1 MPVPTPARRGAARR
15 WIPGALALVL
25 GIGVLPVVGIA
36 PTAEAADLDR
46 ASLVNPFVG
55 TESEGNAYPGAT
67 VPFGMVQPSPDNT
80 NSYAS
85 TSYAYDDRR
94 VWGFSQRHVNSAGC
108 PAAGELLVTP
118 TTTEVPRTDREFL
131 AITGDETA
139 EAGYYAVELEGDVTA
154 ELTAT
159 ERTAVHRYTFPAT
172 ETANLSFNLGQ
183 TLRDAGASSL
193 TWVDDRTLEGWIDN
207 GGFCGGTDAQRIFFS
222 ASFDRAPAEHGAWG
236 ADAAYVPGLETS
248 ESAGGSHGA
257 VAVFDTTEDQS
268 VEVSI
273 GMSFVD
279 VAGAQANRVDELDG
293 GLDFEAVRTEANA
306 SWNAM
311 LGRIDI
317 TASEDLQ
324 RIFATQL
331 YKALLSPT
339 IGSDVDGRYRGM
351 DGAVHVADGWTY
363 HQTFSLW
370 DTYRTQATLHGIIV
384 PEIAEDIVRSMYQ
397 HRVEGGWLP
406 RWSLGGVETNI
417 MAGDPVSAWLAENF
431 TLGTVP
437 DDIHDELWGFLIENA
452 TTAPPEGVASVGRQ
466 SAEFYIANGH
476 IPYYPEDE
484 PGLGQD
490 FEEYRHGGSSTMEF
504 AISDAAIGA
513 AAQRMGDDETAAI
526 FLERGQ
532 SWQRLWNP
540 DVELSG
546 GFQGM
551 VNAVT
556 PDGEFVQTPEIAPV
570 QQTGFHEGV
579 PWQYQ
584 WMANQD
590 FAGMQDAM
598 GGSDAFLDRLDF
610 YFGMDA
616 LQAAPGERPA
626 SWDPGGSSY
635 YTSIGYN
642 PGNEPTIMNPWL
654 YSSAGEPAHVDDVL
668 AANLNLFPN
677 TPGGG
682 VGNDDLGTLGSWYV
696 MASIGI
702 QPVVPGSGML
712 ALNAPRVQEAVV
724 TLGDS
729 GETVT
734 LSAPGATEST
744 PSHIAG
750 VTVVGEPRSE
760 TWIDLEQ
767 LRAGGEIDFALT
779 QDAAATTWGTAPA
792 DWLPSVADPLRAQV
806 DVAVQ
811 DAEVTEDVASTIEV
825 ATVTVAEVADAAEGE
840 AAAAAVTSVDDVELA
855 ATLELDGAQVPV
867 TAQRDG
873 DRWVLTSTVTLPEPG
888 VVDGTLTVA
897 SASET
902 PRFAPEALAPVSVP
916 VTVTVVAAAVE
927 PSPSTPSV
935 PPTDGTPAPSTPPVA
950 GGSGGSGGGLP
961 ATGADVAPW
970 AIVAGLLALL
980 VGAGLGMRARTSRR
994 AVDAG

>member
-1 MPVPTPARRGAARR
+1 MPPSTPTTRGPARRVVGAA
-15 WIPGALALVL
+15 LAAIL
-25 GIGVLPVVGIA
+25 GIGALPA
-36 PTAEAADLDR
+36 ALPAASAEAADVDR
-46 ASLVNPFVG
+46 AALVNPFVG

-67 VPFGMVQPSPDNT
+67 MPFGMVQPSPDNT

-85 TSYAYDDRR
+85 TSYSYDDRR

-131 AITGDETA
+131 TIAGDEVA
-139 EAGYYAVELEGDVTA
+139 EAGYYAVALENAVTA

-172 ETANLSFNLGQ
+172 ESANVSFNLGQ
-183 TLRDAGASSL
+183 TLRDAGASSA

-207 GGFCGGTDAQRIFFS
+207 GGFCGGTDEQRYFFS
-222 ASFDRAPAEHGAWG
+222 LTLDRAPDERGTWG
-236 ADAAYVPGLETS
+236 ADAAYVAGSTAS
-248 ESAGGSHGA
+248 ESAGGSNGA
-257 VAVFDTTEDQS
+257 VAVFDTTQDQT

-273 GMSFVD
+273 GVSFVD
-279 VAGAQANRVDELDG
+279 VDGARANRVAELEG
-293 GLDFEAVRTEANA
+293 GLDFDAVRGQANDA
-306 SWNAM
+306 WNAM

-317 TASEDLQ
+317 TASDELQ

-370 DTYRTQATLHGIIV
+370 DTYRTQATLHGIIA
-384 PEIAEDIVRSMYQ
+384 PEIARDIVRSMHQ
-397 HRVEGGWLP
+397 HRIEGGWLP

-431 TLGTVP
+431 ALGTVP
-437 DDIHDELWGFLIENA
+437 DDIHDELWGYLIENA

-466 SAEFYIANGH
+466 SAEFYIENGH

-484 PGLGQD
+484 PGLGQQ

-504 AISDAAIGA
+504 AVSDAAIGA
-513 AAQRMGDDETAAI
+513 AAQRMGDDETAAT

-556 PDGEFVQTPEIAPV
+556 PEGEFVTTPEIAPV

-590 FAGMQDAM
+590 FAGLQEVM
-598 GGSDAFLDRLDF
+598 GGTDGFLDRLDA
-610 YFGMDA
+610 YFDMEA
-616 LQAAPGERPA
+616 LQAAPGERPE

-642 PGNEPTIMNPWL
+642 PGNEPTIMNAWL
-654 YSSAGEPAHVDDVL
+654 YASAGEPAHVNDVL

-682 VGNDDLGTLGSWYV
+682 VGNDDLGTLGAWYV

-712 ALNAPRVQEAVV
+712 ALNAPRVQQAVV
-724 TLGDS
+724 TLGES

-734 LSAPGATEST
+734 IAAPGATEAT
-744 PSHIAG
+744 PSYVAG
-750 VTVVGEPRSE
+750 VSVAGEERTE
-760 TWIDLEQ
+760 TWIDVEQ
-767 LRAGGEIDFALT
+767 LRAGGEIAFSLT
-779 QDAAATTWGTAPA
+779 QDAASTTWGTARA
-792 DWLPSVADPLRAQV
+792 DWLPSVADPLRATA
-806 DVAVQ
+806 DVAVL
-811 DAEVTEDVASTIEV
+811 DAEVTEDVATTIEV
-825 ATVTVAEVADAAEGE
+825 AAVTLADASTSEGQ
-840 AAAAAVTSVDDVELA
+840 AAAVATTVDDVELA
-855 ATLELDGAQVPV
+855 ATLELDGSQVPV
-867 TAQRDG
+867 TATRDG
-873 DRWVLTSTVTLPEPG
+873 DRWLLASTVTLPDVGTVE
-888 VVDGTLTVA
+888 GTLTVS
-897 SASET
+897 SATET
-902 PRFAPEALAPVSVP
+902 PRFAPDALEP
-916 VTVTVVAAAVE
+916 VTVPITVTVLAAAAS
-927 PSPSTPSV
+927 PAPSSPSTPPESGE
-935 PPTDGTPAPSTPPVA
+935 PGASTPPAA
-950 GGSGGSGGGLP
+950 GGGDGSLPVTGAAIAPWLVLAAALAILAGGLV
-961 ATGADVAPW
+961 ATRRRRERLAADA
-970 AIVAGLLALL
+970 
-980 VGAGLGMRARTSRR
+980 
-994 AVDAG
+994 D

>member
-1 MPVPTPARRGAARR
+1 MPAPLPTRRPASRR
-15 WIPGALALVL
+15 WIGAALAAVL
-25 GIGVLPVVGIA
+25 GIGVLPLAGVA
-36 PTAEAADLDR
+36 TAAEAADDVDR
-46 ASLVNPFVG
+46 AALVNPFVG

-67 VPFGMVQPSPDNT
+67 LPFGMVQPSPDNT

-118 TTTEVPRTDREFL
+118 TTTDVPRTDREFL

-139 EAGYYAVELEGDVTA
+139 EAGYYSVELENDVTT

-159 ERTAVHRYTFPAT
+159 ERTAMHRYTFPAT
-172 ETANLSFNLGQ
+172 GTANLSFNFGQ

-222 ASFDRAPAEHGAWG
+222 ASFDRAPVEHGAWG
-236 ADAAYVPGLETS
+236 ADATYVPGTETS

-257 VAVFDTTEDQS
+257 VAVFDATADQT
-268 VEVSI
+268 VEVAI

-279 VAGAQANRVDELDG
+279 VDGAQANRLAELAG
-293 GLDFEAVRTEANA
+293 GLDFDAVRAEANA
-306 SWNAM
+306 AWNAM

-317 TASEDLQ
+317 TASDDIQ

-339 IGSDVDGRYRGM
+339 IGSDVDGQYRGM
-351 DGAVHVADGWTY
+351 DGEVHVADGWTY

-370 DTYRTQATLHGIIV
+370 DTYRTQATLHGIIA

-437 DDIHDELWGFLIENA
+437 DDIHDELWGYLIENA
-452 TTAPPEGVASVGRQ
+452 TTAPPEGVDSVGRQ

-484 PGLGQD
+484 PGLGQE

-504 AISDAAIGA
+504 AVSDAAIGA
-513 AAQRMGDDETAAI
+513 AAQRMGDDETAAT

-556 PDGEFVQTPEIAPV
+556 PEGEFVTTPEIAPV

-598 GGSDAFLDRLDF
+598 GGTDAFLDRLDS
-610 YFGMDA
+610 YFAMDA
-616 LQAAPGERPA
+616 LQAAPGQRPT

-654 YSSAGEPAHVDDVL
+654 YSSAGEPAHVNDVL

-682 VGNDDLGTLGSWYV
+682 VGNDDLGTLGAWYV

-712 ALNAPRVQEAVV
+712 ALNAPRVQQAIV

-744 PSHIAG
+744 PSYIDG
-750 VTVVGEPRSE
+750 VTVAGAPRTE

-767 LRAGGEIDFALT
+767 LRAGGEIAFSLT
-779 QDAAATTWGTAPA
+779 QDAASADWGTARG
-792 DWLPSVADPLRAQV
+792 DWLPSVADPLRAV
-806 DVAVQ
+806 ADVAVQ

-825 ATVTVAEVADAAEGE
+825 GTATVAELADAAEG
-840 AAAAAVTSVDDVELA
+840 AAAAAIATSVDEVELA

-888 VVDGTLTVA
+888 LVEGTLTVS

-902 PRFAPEALAPVSVP
+902 PRFAPEAFEPVSVP
-916 VTVTVVAAAVE
+916 VAVTVVAAAE
-927 PSPSTPSV
+927 PSPSSPSV
-935 PPTDGTPAPSTPPVA
+935 PPTDGSGQPSTPPA
-950 GGSGGSGGGLP
+950 AGGGSGGLP
-961 ATGADVAPW
+961 VTGADVAVW
-970 AIVAGLLALL
+970 ALVAGLLVLL
-980 VGAGLGMRARTSRR
+980 VGAGLGMRARAARR

>member
-1 MPVPTPARRGAARR
+1 MPRSKPATRGTARRAVGAALAA
-15 WIPGALALVL
+15 ILGVGALPAAF
-25 GIGVLPVVGIA
+25 PA
-36 PTAEAADLDR
+36 AAEAAEVDY
-46 ASLVNPFVG
+46 AALVNPFVG

-67 VPFGMVQPSPDNT
+67 RPFGMVQPSPDNT

-85 TSYAYDDRR
+85 TSYSFDDRQ

-131 AITGDETA
+131 AIAGDEVA
-139 EAGYYAVELEGDVTA
+139 EAGYYAVTLDNQVRT

-159 ERTAVHRYTFPAT
+159 ERTAVHRYAFPAT

-183 TLRDAGASSL
+183 TLRDAGASSA

-207 GGFCGGTDAQRIFFS
+207 GGFCGGTDEQRYFFS
-222 ASFDRAPAEHGAWG
+222 LTFDQAPVEHGTWG
-236 ADAAYVPGLETS
+236 ADAAYQAGS
-248 ESAGGSHGA
+248 ESSDSAGGSNGA
-257 VAVFDTTEDQS
+257 VAVFDTTADQT

-273 GMSFVD
+273 GVSFVD
-279 VAGAQANRVDELDG
+279 VEGARANRVAELAG
-293 GLDFEAVRTEANA
+293 GLDFDAVRAQANDA
-306 SWNAM
+306 WNAM
-311 LGRIDI
+311 LGRVAI

-324 RIFATQL
+324 RIFYTQL

-351 DGAVHVADGWTY
+351 DGAVHLADGWTY

-370 DTYRTQATLHGIIV
+370 DTYRTQATLHGIV
-384 PEIAEDIVRSMYQ
+384 APEIAGDIVRSMYQ

-437 DDIHDELWGFLIENA
+437 DGIHDELWGYLIENA
-452 TTAPPEGVASVGRQ
+452 TTAPPEGVDSVGRQ

-484 PGLGQD
+484 PGLGQQ

-504 AISDAAIGA
+504 AVSDAAIGA
-513 AAQRMGDDETAAI
+513 AAQRMGDDETAAT

-546 GFQGM
+546 GFQGL

-556 PDGEFVQTPEIAPV
+556 PEGEFVTTPEIAPV

-590 FAGMQDAM
+590 FAGLQEVM
-598 GGSDAFLDRLDF
+598 GGTDAFLDRLDS
-610 YFGMDA
+610 YFDMDA
-616 LQAAPGERPA
+616 LQAAPGQRPA

-654 YSSAGEPAHVDDVL
+654 YASAGEPTHVDDVL

-682 VGNDDLGTLGSWYV
+682 VGNDDLGTLASWYV

-712 ALNAPRVQEAVV
+712 ALNAPRVQQAVV
-724 TLGDS
+724 TLGEAGD
-729 GETVT
+729 TVT
-734 LSAPGATEST
+734 ITAPGATEST

-750 VTVVGEPRSE
+750 VTVGGEAHSE
-760 TWIDLEQ
+760 TWIDVEQ
-767 LRAGGEIDFALT
+767 LQAGDDIAFSLT
-779 QDAAATTWGTAPA
+779 QDDAATTWGTARA
-792 DWLPSVADPLRAQV
+792 DWLPSVADPLRATA

-811 DAEVTEDVASTIEV
+811 EPTVTEDVA
-825 ATVTVAEVADAAEGE
+825 
-840 AAAAAVTSVDDVELA
+840 TSVELA
-855 ATLELDGAQVPV
+855 AVTLADASTSEGATAAVATSVDEIEVAATLDLAGEQVPV
-867 TAQRDG
+867 TATRDG
-873 DRWVLTSTVTLPEPG
+873 DRWVLSTTVTLPEPG
-888 VVDGTLTVA
+888 TVEGTLTV
-897 SASET
+897 SSPTES
-902 PRFAPEALAPVSVP
+902 PRFAPEVVAPVTTP
-916 VTVTVVAAAVE
+916 VSIAVVAAAE
-927 PSPSTPSV
+927 
-935 PPTDGTPAPSTPPVA
+935 PSTPPVA
-950 GGSGGSGGGLP
+950 PGDPSPSTPPAAGGGSGSLP
-961 ATGADVAPW
+961 QTGAELAPW
-970 AIVAGLLALL
+970 IAIAAALALL
-980 VGAGLGMRARTSRR
+980 AGSVLAVRSRR
-994 AVDAG
+994 RDRSAIDAA